1 MKCKAV
7 VPALWAGF
15 GAVALVVF
23 ALATASA
30 DPGLSAEE
38 AAQERAAL
46 LAIMAQNQAPAV
58 DAAGQ
63 IQLPDAAML
72 GAADAPVVLI
82 EFGDYQCGFCRRH
95 VMNVMPTLL
104 QEHVVPGRVRYVFL
118 EYPAERNLPAS
129 GEASNAALCA
139 DDQGRYWEMRQ
150 RIYANP
156 MSIDAAGYRRHAA
169 SLDLD
174 MQLFDQCLE
183 QAPHAARIEQHVA
196 LGRQLGVRGTP
207 TFFVAVSGSGDG
219 DLRLVRR
226 ITGAQPLDLFEQELR
241 SRSAE

>member
-1 MKCKAV
+1 MNCRTAV
-7 VPALWAGF
+7 SVFRTAF
-15 GAVALVVF
+15 GAAALAVF

-38 AAQERAAL
+38 IANERAAL

-58 DAAGQ
+58 DAAEQ
-63 IQLPDAAML
+63 IPLPDAAML
-72 GAADAPVVLI
+72 GAADAPVLLI

-104 QEHVVPGRVRYVFL
+104 QDHVVPGRVRYVFL

-129 GEASNAALCA
+129 LEASNAALCA

-150 RIYANP
+150 QIYANP
-156 MSIDAAGYRRHAA
+156 MSIDADGYRRHAA
-169 SLDLD
+169 SLELD
-174 MQLFDQCLE
+174 MQAFDECLE
-183 QAPHAARIEQHVA
+183 QVPHAARIEQHVA

-241 SRSAE
+241 SRSTE